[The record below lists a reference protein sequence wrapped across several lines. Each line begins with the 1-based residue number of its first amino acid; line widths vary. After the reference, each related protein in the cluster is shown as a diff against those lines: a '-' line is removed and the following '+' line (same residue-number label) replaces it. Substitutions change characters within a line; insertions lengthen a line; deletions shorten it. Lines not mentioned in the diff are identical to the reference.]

1 MKIEEYLK
9 AKLEPELR
17 KALEEK
23 SKEELIESIINL
35 TISCCVVAT
44 SSFELSERSHKESLA
59 VIDQQAL
66 RSPFPDWSEAMFKGA
81 AQVCELRKDFINE
94 SYKKFK
100 IVDTGCCA
108 MSKTPPKVKLKVKSF
123 NKNKS

>member
-1 MKIEEYLK
+1 MKIEEYFK
-9 AKLEPELR
+9 AKLEPDLR

-35 TISCCVVAT
+35 TISCCVVTA
-44 SSFELSERSHKESLA
+44 SSFELSERPHKESLA

-66 RSPFPDWSEAMFKGA
+66 RSSFPDWSEAMFKGA

-94 SYKKFK
+94 K
-100 IVDTGCCA
+100 A
-108 MSKTPPKVKLKVKSF
+108 KV
-123 NKNKS
+123 

>member
-35 TISCCVVAT
+35 TVSCCAVT
-44 SSFELSERSHKESLA
+44 ISSSELSAQRHKEPLA
-59 VIDQQAL
+59 VVDQQAL
-66 RSPFPDWSEAMFKGA
+66 RNPFPDWSEAMFKGA
-81 AQVCELRKDFINE
+81 TQVCELRKSIID
-94 SYKKFK
+94 
-100 IVDTGCCA
+100 
-108 MSKTPPKVKLKVKSF
+108 KSF
-123 NKNKS
+123 NKNNSHEK